1 MSQAVSAV
9 GKTVTLAIGVNPTKE
24 AHGDHLVER
33 LHQMMDGYRKE
44 DPPTLKKLPVEVD
57 IPELM
62 AARGLMPNASELQAA
77 VGDWG
82 LIAYY
87 YLLRVGEYTV
97 KRLRN
102 ESKQTKQ
109 FRMKDV
115 RFFRRDKRGRL
126 RMLKRSAS
134 AEAIMSADSATLRLD
149 NQKNGWKNVC
159 TNHWTNG
166 HPYLDCVRAIA
177 RRYLHIRDNVEGSG
191 CWTTFMSAY
200 FDEGVRHDVSD
211 KDMREALKWAAM
223 ELKYPEE
230 KGIPVERV
238 DTHSLRMGGANA
250 LALAGYS
257 DTQIQKMGRW
267 RGATFKEY
275 IRDELACFS
284 VGMSKDM
291 SRRFGFVN
299 VAAGLATDVTDEAVA
314 SPCDS
319 VPDWEAAP
327 AA

>member
-1 MSQAVSAV
+1 M
-9 GKTVTLAIGVNPTKE
+9 AIGVNPTKE
-24 AHGDHLVER
+24 GHSDKLLPRLQQMVE
-33 LHQMMDGYRKE
+33 GYRKE

-57 IPELM
+57 VPEVLV
-62 AARGLMPNASELQAA
+62 ARGVMPCAPETHAV
-77 VGDWG
+77 VGDWAV
-82 LIAYY
+82 IAYY

-115 RFFRRDKRGRL
+115 RFFKKDKRGRL
-126 RMLKRSAS
+126 RMLNRWAS

-159 TNHWTNG
+159 TNQWSNDE
-166 HPYLDCVRAIA
+166 PLLNCVRALG
-177 RRYLHIRDNVEGSG
+177 RRYLHIRDHVHRRDV
-191 CWTTFMSAY
+191 WTTFMSAY
-200 FDEGVRHDVSD
+200 FVDGGRHDLSD
-211 KDMREALKWAAM
+211 KDMREGLKWAAAKL
-223 ELKYPEE
+223 EYPKER
-230 KGIPVERV
+230 GIPIERV

-299 VAAGLATDVTDEAVA
+299 VAAGLMTDVTDQAVA

>member
-1 MSQAVSAV
+1 MA
-9 GKTVTLAIGVNPTKE
+9 LGVNPTKE
-24 AHGDHLVER
+24 GHSDKLLPRLQQMVE
-33 LHQMMDGYRKE
+33 GYRKE

-57 IPELM
+57 VPEVL
-62 AARGLMPNASELQAA
+62 AARGSLPYASETHAA
-77 VGDWG
+77 VGDWAV
-82 LIAYY
+82 IAYF

-97 KRLRN
+97 KRMRN

-115 RFFRRDKRGRL
+115 RFFKKDERGRL
-126 RMLKRSAS
+126 RMLNRWAS
-134 AEAIMSADSATLRLD
+134 AKAIMSADSATLRLD

-159 TNHWTNG
+159 TNQWSNDETFLN
-166 HPYLDCVRAIA
+166 CVRALG
-177 RRYLHIRDNVEGSG
+177 RRYLHIRDRVHRRDV
-191 CWTTFMSAY
+191 WTTFMSAY
-200 FDEGVRHDVSD
+200 FVDGERHDLSD
-211 KDMREALKWAAM
+211 KDMREGLKWAAA
-223 ELKYPEE
+223 ELDYPAER
-230 KGIPVERV
+230 GIPIERV

-299 VAAGLATDVTDEAVA
+299 VAAGLMTDVTDQAVA